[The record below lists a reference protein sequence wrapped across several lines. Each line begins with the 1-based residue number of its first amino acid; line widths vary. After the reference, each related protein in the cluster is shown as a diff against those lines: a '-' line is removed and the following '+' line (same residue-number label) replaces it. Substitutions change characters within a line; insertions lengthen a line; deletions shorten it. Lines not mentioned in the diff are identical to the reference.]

1 MRGKMETR
9 IDYDYNSVI
18 ELMKIHG
25 GEEHLLESTQKLVHM
40 LKTSKELWK
49 RYSLTDKAKSM
60 AGVISNDTL
69 NSIGLLVEPYYDG
82 VSNVSHRISVTR
94 NESTFKDNMVE
105 LHVREYRWILS
116 FELPNNLVCDV
127 CISSQYDVNMCD
139 KPFITLQIVRG
150 RGAHRQSHR
159 KRYVDYDNNILD
171 VDSLI
176 NERISTSVGQV
187 SEMGEHVQLKK
198 EPHSR
203 EIMYRNINGC
213 NFPIVTKHS
222 VDTSID
228 NYYVKIYSVANGVRL
243 GYLNGRISRLEQ
255 LKELNEPAEDGELVC
270 VLVTLKDSHVYKMY
284 AESGPVY
291 KRVVYLVTDLDGS
304 FIDRPYKTISR
315 ARNKAVEVDGK
326 VVETSIIY
334 DNGAELL
341 ATEFRELANIE
352 PELIKYN
359 TNAFVEIIND
369 SNPVLE
375 ECEIKE
381 IDAKLEA
388 YRALK
393 ALAPFGY
400 NVKDILEQ
408 FKTLD
413 KSDDENLPHDDN

>member
-9 IDYDYNSVI
+9 IDYEYNSVI
-18 ELMKIHG
+18 GLMKIHA
-25 GEEHLLESTQKLVHM
+25 GEEHLVESTQKLVHV

-49 RYSLTDKAKSM
+49 RYSVTGKDGSM
-60 AGVISNDTL
+60 CGDIDSNIC
-69 NSIGLLVEPYYDG
+69 NSIRLLLEPHYVNVNN
-82 VSNVSHRISVTR
+82 VSNRTMVMRDKH
-94 NESTFKDNMVE
+94 TFEANMVE
-105 LHVREYRWILS
+105 LHGRNHRWVLS
-116 FELPNNLVCDV
+116 FALPNGLVCDV
-127 CISSQYDVNMCD
+127 YISTQYTEDMCE
-139 KPFITLQIVRG
+139 KPFIMLDILRERG
-150 RGAHRQSHR
+150 GCKFSQGV
-159 KRYVDYDNNILD
+159 RYVDYDNNILD

-255 LKELNEPAEDGELVC
+255 LKELNEPAEDGQFVC
-270 VLVTLKDSHVYKMY
+270 VLVTFKDSHVHKIY
-284 AESGPVY
+284 AESVHIY
-291 KRVVYLVTDLDGS
+291 HRDVYLVTHPDGD
-304 FIDRPYKTISR
+304 FIDTPYKTVSR
-315 ARNKAVEVDGK
+315 ARTKALEIDGK
-326 VVETSIIY
+326 VVETSMKY

-341 ATEFRELANIE
+341 ATEFRNIAQVE

-359 TNAFVEIIND
+359 RNAFVEIINP
-369 SNPVLE
+369 SNPLYE

-381 IDAKLEA
+381 IDARVEA
-388 YRALK
+388 HRALM